1 MRFVR
6 KLDNILRDIIPL
18 EERAKAMRFLDSAED
33 VNRLSV
39 LVEDIRGAM
48 VDYQVRHQSFLS
60 HPA

>member
-1 MRFVR
+1 MTQ
-6 KLDNILRDIIPL
+6 
-18 EERAKAMRFLDSAED
+18 FLDGAED

-48 VDYQVRHQSFLS
+48 VDYQVRRQSFLS